1 MNSEESHKYDTVVK
15 NIKGY
20 SDSSHMDVFARRMIN
35 KKMLTYWIFMLVPL
49 VFVVLG
55 SRFED
60 DLDNLLWIGMSATTV
75 IVIGTR
81 YEVGGDWVN
90 YLAQLARAENRDF
103 LSAMLANTEPGY
115 GVVNWLSAKIGL
127 GIYGVNLVC
136 GGLFVTGLA
145 IFCRRQPIP
154 WLAWLVATP
163 YLLVVV
169 GMGYTRQIVAL
180 GFLLW
185 GLPYLEDKR
194 AWRYLLLLLIGAA
207 FHKTVL
213 LMAPMA
219 ILGWRGNVWFRVGGL
234 VVICLALLWAGTNYR
249 TSVYSNV
256 VEPNALFRLWNKYID
271 KGQWS
276 SVGASYRV
284 WMNAIPAVLLLLLWR
299 NWNKHFKHS
308 EIWVWIAIASI
319 GSVFFVGIASTA
331 IDRINLYLAPIQLYF
346 WTRLPMLVSDLIT
359 QTAMIFAI
367 CLIYIVSL
375 WVWLSLAN
383 HAYEWIPYKS
393 VLSI

>member
-1 MNSEESHKYDTVVK
+1 
-15 NIKGY
+15 
-20 SDSSHMDVFARRMIN
+20 MDVFARRMIN

-169 GMGYTRQIVAL
+169 GMGYTRQSVAL

-219 ILGWRGNVWFRVGGL
+219 ILGWRGNVWFRVGGAIVL
-234 VVICLALLWAGTNYR
+234 FIVGWIFLSDYLISLWHGY
-249 TSVYSNV
+249 
-256 VEPNALFRLWNKYID
+256 LWRYID
-271 KGQWS
+271 DGFEAAIYQS
-276 SVGASYRV
+276 AGASYRV